1 MNAKPVINFLK
12 RRTIKFLFEMYEK
25 DILNKIPYPQA
36 QSLARKWHDN
46 LKRLVELMIDKN
58 PNDKE
63 QFEKWWRSERKELV
77 AEGVEVIEDSLEVIF
92 DDIQDADDVIAL
104 IRIKLEEQKEARE
117 AQKAYEASI
126 A

>member
-12 RRTIKFLFEMYEK
+12 RRTIKFLFDMYEK

-36 QSLARKWHDN
+36 QLLARKWHDN

-63 QFEKWWRSERKELV
+63 QFEKWWKVERKELV

-104 IRIKLEEQKEARE
+104 IRIKLEEQKEAR
-117 AQKAYEASI
+117 QMKRAYEASI

>member
-1 MNAKPVINFLK
+1 
-12 RRTIKFLFEMYEK
+12 
-25 DILNKIPYPQA
+25 
-36 QSLARKWHDN
+36 
-46 LKRLVELMIDKN
+46 MIDKN

-63 QFEKWWRSERKELV
+63 QFEKWWKVERKELV

-104 IRIKLEEQKEARE
+104 IRIKLEEQKEAR
-117 AQKAYEASI
+117 QMKRAYEASI